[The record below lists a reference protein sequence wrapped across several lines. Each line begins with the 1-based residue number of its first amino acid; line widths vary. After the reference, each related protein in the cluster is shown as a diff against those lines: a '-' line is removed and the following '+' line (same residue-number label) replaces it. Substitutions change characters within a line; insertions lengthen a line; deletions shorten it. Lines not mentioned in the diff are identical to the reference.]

1 MSLTRTVIA
10 LSYEIHTK
18 PSNLFTIRN
27 GNAAIIADTYIE
39 TMNSVHIQLFK
50 KFRRMKTC
58 SDEYRVYVIIFINT
72 ILQCRITMSAP
83 ISNPITVK

>member
-10 LSYEIHTK
+10 LSYEIHIK

-27 GNAAIIADTYIE
+27 GTAIADTYIE
-39 TMNSVHIQLFK
+39 TMNSFHNQLFK

-58 SDEYRVYVIIFINT
+58 SKEYRVYVIIFINT